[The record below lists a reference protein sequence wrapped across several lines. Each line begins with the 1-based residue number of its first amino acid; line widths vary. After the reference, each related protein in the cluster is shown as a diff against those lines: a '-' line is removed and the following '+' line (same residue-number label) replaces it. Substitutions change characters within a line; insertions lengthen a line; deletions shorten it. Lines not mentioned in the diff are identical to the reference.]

1 MPAVVKRFRRLP
13 VFHAA
18 NSLNKNPNYAPETG
32 CRDRSRLESDI
43 IDRTGYKSKIRHFVM
58 IHSGLAGLSAGEFL
72 RRHWQKNPWLARDA
86 LPECAAILQRGD
98 LFELAGRED
107 LDSRLVLRSG
117 SRWQLR
123 HGPFAR
129 RDFAKLPR
137 TGWTLLVQGVDHA
150 LPAARELLERFAF
163 IPYARLDDVMESYAP
178 PGGGVG
184 PHFDSYDVF
193 LLQGEGRR
201 RWRIG
206 RQRDL
211 GLVPGAPLRILRR
224 FRPSREWV
232 VQPGD
237 LLYLPPRCAHDGIA
251 VSDCITYSIGF
262 RAPGAQELGARFLE
276 YLQEQLRLEG
286 IYSDPGLKPQRRPAR
301 LGDDMVGKVRNVLRR
316 IHWSDVDAMRF
327 LGCYLTEPK
336 ASVLFARP
344 SRPLAKS
351 AFLVR
356 AARGGAR
363 LALPSRMLF
372 RGNTLFINGEAHAP
386 GTAAARQLSRLAD
399 RRSLPPLARL
409 DRESAQL
416 LYQWYRAGYINL
428 GDE

>member
-1 MPAVVKRFRRLP
+1 MTN
-13 VFHAA
+13 HA
-18 NSLNKNPNYAPETG
+18 
-32 CRDRSRLESDI
+32 
-43 IDRTGYKSKIRHFVM
+43 
-58 IHSGLAGLSAGEFL
+58 LAGLSAGEFL
-72 RRHWQKNPWLARDA
+72 RRYWQKKPLLVRDA
-86 LPECAAILQRGD
+86 LPECAGIVQPDG

-107 LDSRLVLRSG
+107 LESRLVLRSG
-117 SRWQLR
+117 SRWQVR

-129 RDFAKLPR
+129 REFAKLPR
-137 TGWTLLVQGVDHA
+137 QGWTLLVQGVDHA
-150 LPAARELLERFAF
+150 LPAARELLERFSF
-163 IPYARLDDVMESYAP
+163 IPYARLDDVMVSYAP

-211 GLVPGAPLRILRR
+211 DLVPGAPLRILRR
-224 FRPSREWV
+224 FRPSREWM

-262 RAPGAQELGARFLE
+262 RAPGAQELGTRFLE
-276 YLQEQLRLEG
+276 FLQEQLRFDG
-286 IYSDPGLKPQRRPAR
+286 IYSDPGLQPQRRPAR
-301 LGDDMVGKVRNVLRR
+301 IADDMLRKVRGVLRR
-316 IHWSDVDAMRF
+316 IHWSDADAMRF

-344 SRPLAKS
+344 SRPLSES
-351 AFLVR
+351 AFLAR
-356 AARGGAR
+356 AARRGTR

-372 RGNTLFINGEAHAP
+372 RGNTLFINGEAHTP
-386 GTAAARQLSRLAD
+386 GATAARRLARLAD
-399 RRSLPPLARL
+399 RRSLPPLPGL

-416 LYQWYRAGYINL
+416 LYQWYRAGYIQLN
-428 GDE
+428 GER

>member
-1 MPAVVKRFRRLP
+1 MTK
-13 VFHAA
+13 HA
-18 NSLNKNPNYAPETG
+18 
-32 CRDRSRLESDI
+32 
-43 IDRTGYKSKIRHFVM
+43 
-58 IHSGLAGLSAGEFL
+58 LAGLSAGEFL
-72 RRHWQKNPWLARDA
+72 RRYWQKKPWLARAA
-86 LPECAAILQRGD
+86 LPECAGIVQPGG

-107 LDSRLVLRSG
+107 LESRLVLRSG
-117 SRWQLR
+117 SRWQVR

-129 RDFAKLPR
+129 RAFAKLPR

-150 LPAARELLERFAF
+150 LPAARELLERFSF
-163 IPYARLDDVMESYAP
+163 IPYARLDDVMVSYAP

-211 GLVPGAPLRILRR
+211 DLVPGAPLRILRR
-224 FRPSREWV
+224 FRPSREWM

-251 VSDCITYSIGF
+251 VSNCITYSIGF

-276 YLQEQLRLEG
+276 YLQEQLRLDG
-286 IYSDPGLKPQRRPAR
+286 IYSDPGLQPQRRPAR
-301 LGDDMVGKVRNVLRR
+301 IADDMLRKVRAVLRR
-316 IHWSDVDAMRF
+316 IHWSDADAMRF

-344 SRPLAKS
+344 SRPLSES
-351 AFLVR
+351 AFL
-356 AARGGAR
+356 ARSAR
-363 LALPSRMLF
+363 RGTRLSLPSRMLF
-372 RGNTLFINGEAHAP
+372 RGYTLFINGEAHAP
-386 GTAAARQLSRLAD
+386 GTAAARKLSRLAD
-399 RRSLPPLARL
+399 RRSLPPLPRL

-416 LYQWYRAGYINL
+416 LYQWYRAGYIDL
-428 GDE
+428 GAEHGNAE

>member
-1 MPAVVKRFRRLP
+1 MPLAAGWNSHPDRL
-13 VFHAA
+13 
-18 NSLNKNPNYAPETG
+18 
-32 CRDRSRLESDI
+32 
-43 IDRTGYKSKIRHFVM
+43 
-58 IHSGLAGLSAGEFL
+58 LAGLSAGEFL
-72 RRHWQKNPWLARDA
+72 RRYWQKRPLLVRDA
-86 LPECAAILQRGD
+86 LPECAAIVQPAA

-107 LDSRLVLRSG
+107 LESRLVLRSG
-117 SRWQLR
+117 RRWQMR

-129 RDFAKLPR
+129 RTFAKLPR
-137 TGWTLLVQGVDHA
+137 QGWTLLVQGVDHA
-150 LPAARELLERFAF
+150 LPAARELLERFSF
-163 IPYARLDDVMESYAP
+163 IPYARLDDVMVSYAP

-201 RWRIG
+201 RWRVS

-211 GLVPGAPLRILRR
+211 ELVPGAPLRILRR
-224 FRPSREWV
+224 FRPSREWL

-262 RAPGAQELGARFLE
+262 RAPGAQELGVRFLE
-276 YLQEQLRLEG
+276 FLQEQIRLDG
-286 IYSDPGLKPQRRPAR
+286 IYSDPGLKPPRRPAR
-301 LGDDMVGKVRNVLRR
+301 LADDMLKKVRNVLRR
-316 IHWSDVDAMRF
+316 IHWSDADAMRF

-344 SRPLAKS
+344 SRPLSES
-351 AFLVR
+351 AFLAR
-356 AARGGAR
+356 AAPRGTR

-372 RGNTLFINGEAHAP
+372 RGNTLFINGEVHTP
-386 GTAAARQLSRLAD
+386 GATAARRLARLAD
-399 RRSLPPLARL
+399 RRSLPPLPRL

-416 LYQWYRAGYINL
+416 LYQWYRAGYIQLN
-428 GDE
+428 GEQ